1 VRHVPVR
8 KAETVLYRVV
18 RATVPR
24 LLRRV
29 WRLRVEGA
37 NVPPGPAIVVSNHD
51 SLADPFVLGTAI
63 DRPLRYLAKRELWR
77 YRPLAW
83 AVESLG
89 AIPVSRQRGDVGAV
103 EAAARAM
110 AARDTIVIFPQ
121 GTTLG
126 GPDRPWQRGA
136 ARLALTTGAP
146 LVPVAIVGARD
157 GLGKGMRLPR
167 RAHVR
172 VVVGEPIV
180 VERAPVTI
188 PAARELTA
196 RLRAEVE
203 RLASAPAQ
211 PRGR

>member
-1 VRHVPVR
+1 M
-8 KAETVLYRVV
+8 LYRIVH
-18 RATVPR
+18 AFVPR
-24 LLRRV
+24 LLRWA

-37 NVPPGPAIVVSNHD
+37 EVPPGPVIVVSNHD
-51 SLADPFVLGTAI
+51 SLLDPFVVGTAI

-110 AARDTIVIFPQ
+110 AARDTLVIFPQ

-126 GPDRPWQRGA
+126 DVDRPWQRGA

-157 GLGKGMRLPR
+157 GFGPGMRLPR

-172 VVVGEPIV
+172 VIVGDPIV
-180 VERAPVTI
+180 VAPSPVTI

-196 RLRAEVE
+196 RVRAAVE
-203 RLASAPAQ
+203 RLSAPSD
-211 PRGR
+211 